1 MEQKIK
7 LYLSLEI
14 FPLRKVISISS
25 RQNCVTKIKKR
36 RVNWLQF
43 LGRNPAFKSSTVL
56 HEKLAKNTVLNQLQI
71 SKKCL
76 NAKGVARSAEDLKK
90 KIASPVLSTKSARI
104 FAPSDFS

>member
-1 MEQKIK
+1 M
-7 LYLSLEI
+7 
-14 FPLRKVISISS
+14 
-25 RQNCVTKIKKR
+25 
-36 RVNWLQF
+36 QF

-56 HEKLAKNTVLNQLQI
+56 DEKLAKNAVLNQLQI

-90 KIASPVLSTKSARI
+90 KKIASPVLSTKSARI

>member
-1 MEQKIK
+1 M
-7 LYLSLEI
+7 
-14 FPLRKVISISS
+14 
-25 RQNCVTKIKKR
+25 
-36 RVNWLQF
+36 QF

-76 NAKGVARSAEDLKK
+76 NAKGEEARSAEDLK

>member
-1 MEQKIK
+1 M
-7 LYLSLEI
+7 
-14 FPLRKVISISS
+14 
-25 RQNCVTKIKKR
+25 
-36 RVNWLQF
+36 QF

-90 KIASPVLSTKSARI
+90 K
-104 FAPSDFS
+104 